1 MIDII
6 TLVLCAL
13 LQVETSGG
21 TNIHDSDG
29 GRAVGP
35 YQMWTVAVDE
45 ANRIEA
51 IYARRFGRKARKWS
65 HNDRRDPALSRE
77 MCELTLMW
85 HFKRGVTDPVLLG
98 CRWRNP
104 YSDIQELYRTKI
116 KKALEK
122 KL

>member
-1 MIDII
+1 V
-6 TLVLCAL
+6 TLVLCVL
-13 LQVETSGG
+13 LQVESSGG
-21 TNIHDSDG
+21 TNLRDG
-29 GRAVGP
+29 DRGRAVGP

-51 IYARRFGRKARKWS
+51 IYARRFGREPRKWA
-65 HNDRRDPALSRE
+65 HNDRRDPVLSRE

-85 HFKRGVTDPVLLG
+85 HFKRGTTDPVRLA

-104 YSDIQELYRTKI
+104 YSRTHRGYRTKI

-122 KL
+122 EL

>member
-1 MIDII
+1 MTDVV

-13 LQVETSGG
+13 LQVESSGG
-21 TNIHDSDG
+21 TDLRDSDG

-45 ANRIEA
+45 ANRVEA
-51 IYARRFGRKARKWS
+51 IYARRFGRKARKWT
-65 HNDRRDPALSRE
+65 HADRRDPVLSRE
-77 MCELTLMW
+77 MCELTLVW
-85 HFKRGVTDPVLLG
+85 HFRRGVTDPVRLG

-104 YSDIQELYRTKI
+104 YSDTRKFYRTKI